1 LPFAIGITLS
11 LLMRILFIGF
21 EGFHGGTGPPAVTR
35 GVKDPRSPGKV
46 KRRAFNPLGGMER
59 GMGKKVIG
67 LLGSPLPEGNTAML
81 LDRALKGAED
91 AGCAVE
97 KIVVPL
103 LDFEPCMEILFCREH
118 ETCQMEDDITPLYQK
133 FRELDGLIIATPV
146 MTMGIPGKL
155 KSLMDRFQVFFMAK
169 YVRNEPLV
177 PPEKRKVRKGLFI
190 CIAGMKI
197 PEVFVGAK
205 LTAMAFFDIIDCPF
219 HDELLISDMDT
230 IHDVRT
236 RQDILDAAYAKG
248 KALGEALQK

>member
-1 LPFAIGITLS
+1 
-11 LLMRILFIGF
+11 
-21 EGFHGGTGPPAVTR
+21 
-35 GVKDPRSPGKV
+35 
-46 KRRAFNPLGGMER
+46 MER

-118 ETCQMEDDITPLYQK
+118 ETCQMEDELTPLYQK

-169 YVRNEPLV
+169 YMRRQPLV
-177 PPEKRKVRKGLFI
+177 PKEKRKSRL
-190 CIAGMKI
+190 CLLIAISGMKI
-197 PEVFVGAK
+197 PGVFDGAK
-205 LTAMAFFDIIDCPF
+205 KTVAAFLDIIDCRPF
-219 HDELLISDMDT
+219 GEILVPDMDT
-230 IHDVRT
+230 IKDIRT
-236 RQDILDAAYAKG
+236 RPEILEEAYRLGYEMG
-248 KALGEALQK
+248 KVLPG